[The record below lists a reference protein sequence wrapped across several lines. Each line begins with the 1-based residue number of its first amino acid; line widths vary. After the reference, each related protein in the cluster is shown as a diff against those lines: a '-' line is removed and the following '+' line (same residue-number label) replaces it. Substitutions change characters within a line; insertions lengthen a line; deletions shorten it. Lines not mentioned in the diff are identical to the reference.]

1 MTNSTPLPVSNLRK
15 IWDQKKSEMQ
25 FTQVEAAH
33 DLQWS
38 QGAISHYLTGLT
50 HLGAP
55 AAIKFANFL
64 GVDPTEIDPDIEE
77 SLPCVSKID
86 ISYNSNDMSQP
97 LKGIKIYSKKRSI
110 STYIQLDDEAKLE
123 FCNVHAE
130 GSTVVQVCNI
140 EDHLRSDLYAVRL
153 KRNNNLHFFKKN
165 ELPEN
170 NKIIKIWAVVAF
182 HTYY

>member
-1 MTNSTPLPVSNLRK
+1 MTNPTPIPVLNLRK

-64 GVDPTEIDPDIEE
+64 GVDPTEIDPNIEE

-86 ISYNSNDMSQP
+86 ITYNATDMSQP
-97 LKGIKIYSKKRSI
+97 LKGNKIYSKKRSI
-110 STYIQLDDEAKLE
+110 STYIQLDDEAKSA
-123 FCNVHAE
+123 FCMDIAE
-130 GSTVVQVCNI
+130 GNTVVQVCNV
-140 EDHLRSDLYAVRL
+140 EDHLKSDLYAVRL
-153 KRNNNLHFFKKN
+153 KRNKRLHFFKKN

-170 NKIIKIWAVVAF
+170 NKIMKVWAVVAF

>member
-1 MTNSTPLPVSNLRK
+1 MTNPTPIPVLNLRK

-64 GVDPTEIDPDIEE
+64 GVDPTEIDPNIEE
-77 SLPCVSKID
+77 SLPYVSKID
-86 ISYNSNDMSQP
+86 ITYNATDMSQP
-97 LKGIKIYSKKRSI
+97 LKGNKIYSKKRSI
-110 STYIQLDDEAKLE
+110 STYIQLDDETRLAC
-123 FCNVHAE
+123 CNVHAE
-130 GSTVVQVCNI
+130 GNTVVQVCNV
-140 EDHLRSDLYAVRL
+140 EDHLKSDLYAVRL
-153 KRNNNLHFFKKN
+153 KRNKRLHFFKKN

-170 NKIIKIWAVVAF
+170 SKIMKVWAVVAF

>member
-1 MTNSTPLPVSNLRK
+1 MTNPTPIPVLNLRK

-64 GVDPTEIDPDIEE
+64 GVDPTEIDPNIEE
-77 SLPCVSKID
+77 SLPYVSKID
-86 ISYNSNDMSQP
+86 ITCNATDMSQP
-97 LKGIKIYSKKRSI
+97 LKGNKIYSKKRSI
-110 STYIQLDDEAKLE
+110 STYIQLDDETRLAC
-123 FCNVHAE
+123 CNVHAE
-130 GSTVVQVCNI
+130 GNTVVQVCNV
-140 EDHLRSDLYAVRL
+140 EDHLKSDLYAVRL
-153 KRNNNLHFFKKN
+153 KRNKRLHFFKKN

-170 NKIIKIWAVVAF
+170 SKIMKVWAVVAF